1 MPFILLYP
9 TFFRVCS
16 ALKHRIHLPVLSP
29 IGFFQLRTVLSA
41 SYFLIS
47 PLLFYITPP
56 FLTSVGMLSILEA
69 ELFSG
74 DYIILILFLIIFYIS
89 ILRSYY
95 TFDGLFILSF
105 FRVFALFIF
114 LTISTPRSVPGRGRK
129 ARREI

>member
-1 MPFILLYP
+1 
-9 TFFRVCS
+9 
-16 ALKHRIHLPVLSP
+16 
-29 IGFFQLRTVLSA
+29 
-41 SYFLIS
+41 
-47 PLLFYITPP
+47 
-56 FLTSVGMLSILEA
+56 MLSILEA